1 MQYLQYLI
9 PMIIFAAAALAVWS
23 LLQRKDPALARRAQV
38 DSRRESPRDM
48 TPEGSL
54 SQRVFTPL
62 ARKVG
67 NILTRLVPQDAIR
80 RLDRMLLMAG
90 EPATHPVFLG
100 IWAGAA
106 IAGAFVLLYLKAIF
120 PDFSAAKMLLFGVPT
135 LLLTVG
141 GPYLVLRAK
150 VRDRQ
155 NKIIRA
161 LPDALDLVITCM
173 EAGLGV
179 DTAFAKVAEKTTG
192 PLAETFSLYLRQ
204 VGMGRPRRD
213 ALTYVADRS
222 GVRDLIRLAAAVTQ
236 AELVGASLGDALRMQ
251 AVDLRMARRQR
262 AEQAAR
268 RAPVMMTI
276 PLVGCFVPAM
286 GLIVVTPTLI
296 NLMNFINL

>member
-1 MQYLQYLI
+1 MLYLI
-9 PMIIFAAAALAVWS
+9 AMISFASVALAIWG
-23 LLQRKDPALARRAQV
+23 LLQRKDSSVALRAQRQ
-38 DSRRESPRDM
+38 SRSESPRDM

-54 SQRVFTPL
+54 SQRLFAPL

-80 RLDRMLLMAG
+80 RLDRRLLMAG
-90 EPATHPVFLG
+90 EPATLPVFLG
-100 IWAGAA
+100 IWAGAV
-106 IAGAFVLLYLKAIF
+106 IAGGLILLYLRAIF
-120 PDFSAAKMLLFGVPT
+120 PDMSTAKMLLFGLPT
-135 LLLTVG
+135 LLLTAG

-155 NKIIRA
+155 NKVIRA
-161 LPDALDLVITCM
+161 LPDALDLIITCM

-179 DTAFAKVAEKTTG
+179 DAAFAKVAEKTSG

-213 ALTYVADRS
+213 ALTYVGDRT
-222 GVRDLIRLAAAVTQ
+222 GARDLVRLAAAVTQ

-251 AVDLRMARRQR
+251 AVDLRVARRRR

-268 RAPVMMTI
+268 RAPVLMTI
-276 PLVGCFVPAM
+276 PLVACFVPAM
-286 GLIVVTPTLI
+286 GIIVVVPSLI
-296 NLMNFINL
+296 NLMNFVSF

>member
-1 MQYLQYLI
+1 MLYLI
-9 PMIIFAAAALAVWS
+9 AMISFASVALAIWG
-23 LLQRKDPALARRAQV
+23 LLQRKDSSVALRAQRQ
-38 DSRRESPRDM
+38 SRSESPRDM

-54 SQRVFTPL
+54 SQRLFAPL

-90 EPATHPVFLG
+90 EPATLPVFLG
-100 IWAGAA
+100 IWAGTV
-106 IAGAFVLLYLKAIF
+106 IAGGLILLYIKAIF
-120 PDFSAAKMLLFGVPT
+120 PDLSTSKMVLFGLPT
-135 LLLTVG
+135 LLLTAG
-141 GPYLVLRAK
+141 GPYLILRAK

-161 LPDALDLVITCM
+161 LPDALDLIITCM

-179 DTAFAKVAEKTTG
+179 DAAFAKVAEKTSG

-213 ALTYVADRS
+213 ALTYVGDRT
-222 GVRDLIRLAAAVTQ
+222 GARDLVRLAAAVTQ

-251 AVDLRMARRQR
+251 AVDLRVARRRR

-268 RAPVMMTI
+268 RAPVLMTI
-276 PLVGCFVPAM
+276 PLVACFVPAM
-286 GLIVVTPTLI
+286 GIIVVVPSLI
-296 NLMNFINL
+296 NLMNFVSF